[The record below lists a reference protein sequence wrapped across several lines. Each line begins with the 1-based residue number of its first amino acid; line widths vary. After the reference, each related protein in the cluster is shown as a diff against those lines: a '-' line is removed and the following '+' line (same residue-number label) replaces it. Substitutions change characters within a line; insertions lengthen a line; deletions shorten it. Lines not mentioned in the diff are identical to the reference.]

1 MKGNEYV
8 YPFYKLAKE
17 FHLPTEPLFDEKYLY
32 LEETQN
38 VIRYY
43 EKIIL

>member
-32 LEETQN
+32 LEELPDYSNIFT
-38 VIRYY
+38 
-43 EKIIL
+43 E